1 MISSFYTLLKGDS
14 NDRFEAM
21 WAKTVRSDFS
31 PKFYIIVNF
40 IQNSNIKKKLTYLFS
55 TTLRKPR

>member
-40 IQNSNIKKKLTYLFS
+40 IQNSNIKKKN
-55 TTLRKPR
+55 